1 MATSPTLSP
10 RQLSS
15 LSALQASRIKNEFE
29 GELAITP
36 ALVYFCDMSS
46 QNRLDIL
53 PDEEIDSSSYS
64 LEACTVSKDVALDYR
79 ARQLLN

>member
-1 MATSPTLSP
+1 
-10 RQLSS
+10 
-15 LSALQASRIKNEFE
+15 
-29 GELAITP
+29 
-36 ALVYFCDMSS
+36 MSS

-53 PDEEIDSSSYS
+53 SDEEIDSTSYS